1 MARPKGQRIRPERV
15 AEQMRVD
22 VAEILQRELKDPR
35 LGLVTCTRVDMTN
48 DLRHGKI
55 YVSILGGASEQESS
69 MAALESATGY
79 VRRLLTSRLR
89 LRVSPEIVFVF
100 DPSVEYAIRLEGL
113 IEETKRRTP
122 TDDEEGSAE

>member
-1 MARPKGQRIRPERV
+1 MQ
-15 AEQMRVD
+15 
-22 VAEILQRELKDPR
+22 
-35 LGLVTCTRVDMTN
+35 
-48 DLRHGKI
+48 
-55 YVSILGGASEQESS
+55 
-69 MAALESATGY
+69 ALESATGY

-122 TDDEEGSAE
+122 VDDEDRSADEPPVDA